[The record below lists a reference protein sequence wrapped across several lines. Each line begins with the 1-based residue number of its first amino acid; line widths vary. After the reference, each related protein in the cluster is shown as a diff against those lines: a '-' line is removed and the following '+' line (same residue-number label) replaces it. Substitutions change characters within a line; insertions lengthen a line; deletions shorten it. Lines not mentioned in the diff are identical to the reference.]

1 MKKASNWAAKWFT
14 SPSPPF
20 SPSDDPQTPR
30 SVHSTFSKTSQPYRL
45 LNSSKP
51 KPLFTY
57 QVTNDSTLSIDTNN
71 TSVHNHPYG
80 AFAGVTAA
88 TASTSCTSLDTTP
101 SLDDNNSHMFE
112 YGHNNDVRKERSFLK
127 SWKRHYPQG
136 RLAQASAS
144 APDIRLGDERS
155 LTLSSFPEPPG
166 PFSPTLRRHPPG
178 GSGSSVSSG
187 RSNLRNMFLSRD
199 PAPDTVPSRA
209 VFSSSSS
216 SVCSVSST
224 SLTVIRYPPE
234 PTTSTRRPFAD
245 KPEGTKEQGWSERL
259 SLQSKRLRSSI
270 LSNGSTK
277 KAIPPSLL
285 GSRIHKHNHS
295 TSSLPPTMPDTPTS
309 VAAAISHLSPSPKPK
324 VATETRI
331 TAAVALQTKNT
342 SHPPES
348 AAKMGEKI
356 TKASPPPL
364 QASVSPPPQI
374 LGHDNLSLTYGLM
387 LQSLPEDEE
396 QLNAQVSNLFGI
408 AMHFAHKIQ
417 RLEKE
422 LQELQTQTSIDQAET
437 DKTELPSCS
446 ESECHDDTSLTETTL
461 DQGISHEVHEDLKAE
476 IRRDLQASRSIF
488 TALLSPTVMSLIQS
502 SFPQFGRPCKSG
514 REESKVVTSPV
525 TLGYVPSMT
534 STVRE
539 GQEDAGAS
547 SGGGGRSMLKC
558 GAVSDQIVYPSALRS
573 NPITLSR
580 GLKVVQSDSPT
591 PKTTSTPIAPVDEV
605 SVAEEIVQEQK
616 PLEGSDITNAVVS
629 GDTFG
634 KEEYLETQ
642 DDQQGADDKD
652 ASSNSSLPPPRPQR
666 PEVSIDLDFLMSVF
680 QSQLIAREQSWL
692 ERSAE
697 LEQIAEKDPSK
708 RDGTSTSTSENKEIN
723 PPKTCLHT
731 PPPTSQ
737 CPEEMPTPRNS
748 SSAPAPLTPRTSSL
762 PKDRTL
768 VRKTPPPP
776 SSSPASCSESL
787 VTSPEMDLQNRQ
799 LRLEQDVQH
808 LMDVLTGHA
817 HVQAQRSHLH
827 LCHAGRCN
835 HAHHHPRYYSMDGS
849 EH

>member
-1 MKKASNWAAKWFT
+1 MLASFSLFCAASILSSLYRTTAIKQQKHTHKQANVLDLCTLAAFVCFHVIRLSFIAFRLFTLLLSFFSLLCSPSFLSADPSHPIYTSFCSKDTPSLSHFNISVPFGDQSCSYNMKKASNWAAKWFT

-101 SLDDNNSHMFE
+101 SLDDNNSHMFG

-422 LQELQTQTSIDQAET
+422 LQELQTR
-437 DKTELPSCS
+437 KFFHLYN
-446 ESECHDDTSLTETTL
+446 
-461 DQGISHEVHEDLKAE
+461 K
-476 IRRDLQASRSIF
+476 
-488 TALLSPTVMSLIQS
+488 
-502 SFPQFGRPCKSG
+502 
-514 REESKVVTSPV
+514 
-525 TLGYVPSMT
+525 LGT
-534 STVRE
+534 
-539 GQEDAGAS
+539 
-547 SGGGGRSMLKC
+547 
-558 GAVSDQIVYPSALRS
+558 
-573 NPITLSR
+573 
-580 GLKVVQSDSPT
+580 
-591 PKTTSTPIAPVDEV
+591 
-605 SVAEEIVQEQK
+605 
-616 PLEGSDITNAVVS
+616 
-629 GDTFG
+629 
-634 KEEYLETQ
+634 
-642 DDQQGADDKD
+642 
-652 ASSNSSLPPPRPQR
+652 
-666 PEVSIDLDFLMSVF
+666 
-680 QSQLIAREQSWL
+680 
-692 ERSAE
+692 
-697 LEQIAEKDPSK
+697 
-708 RDGTSTSTSENKEIN
+708 
-723 PPKTCLHT
+723 
-731 PPPTSQ
+731 
-737 CPEEMPTPRNS
+737 
-748 SSAPAPLTPRTSSL
+748 RT
-762 PKDRTL
+762 R
-768 VRKTPPPP
+768 
-776 SSSPASCSESL
+776 A
-787 VTSPEMDLQNRQ
+787 
-799 LRLEQDVQH
+799 
-808 LMDVLTGHA
+808 
-817 HVQAQRSHLH
+817 
-827 LCHAGRCN
+827 
-835 HAHHHPRYYSMDGS
+835 
-849 EH
+849 